1 MAPQAATAIATP
13 PAAPVGRSPIRFRG
27 RSFLALVLQPELPL
41 DTWFEEFDTLLMRS
55 PSFFIGRAVVL
66 DVTNLGLDKQA
77 LSDLITKLFER
88 RVRVMG
94 VEGAKASALGLGM
107 PPAMSGGRLVDVPE
121 PVDETPEPGAT
132 SAPVQVAPP
141 PPAIQPPTT
150 TQTLL
155 VEQPVRSGQSIVFL
169 EGDVTVIGSVASG
182 AEIVAGGSVH
192 IYGALR
198 GRVLAGSAGNPNAR
212 IFCQKLDAE
221 LLAIDG
227 LYQTADE
234 MNASLKGRPVQ
245 VWLKDDTL
253 MLAHLD

>member
-1 MAPQAATAIATP
+1 MATITATAPKT
-13 PAAPVGRSPIRFRG
+13 RNPIRFRG

-41 DTWFEEFDTLLMRS
+41 TDWMAEFDHLLERS

-66 DVTNLGLDKQA
+66 DVTNLGLDKPA
-77 LSDLITKLFER
+77 LADLVAQLFHR

-121 PVDETPEPGAT
+121 PVDESPD
-132 SAPVQVAPP
+132 APAPASPP
-141 PPAIQPPTT
+141 PTALQPAP
-150 TQTLL
+150 QTPALL
-155 VEQPVRSGQSIVFL
+155 IDAPVRSGQSIVFP

-192 IYGALR
+192 VYGALR
-198 GRVLAGSAGNPNAR
+198 GRVLAGSAGNPLAR
-212 IFCQKLDAE
+212 IFCHKLEAE

-234 MNASLKGRPVQ
+234 MSEDLKGRAVQ
-245 VWLKDDTL
+245 IWLKDDTL
-253 MLAHLD
+253 MMTRLD